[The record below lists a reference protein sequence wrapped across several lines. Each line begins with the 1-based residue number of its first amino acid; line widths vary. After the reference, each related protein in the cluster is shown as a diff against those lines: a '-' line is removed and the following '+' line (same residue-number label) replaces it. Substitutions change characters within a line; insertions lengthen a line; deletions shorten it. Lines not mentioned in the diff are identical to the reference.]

1 VTFFEVFFLAV
12 VVTVTFTTQVPL
24 ASVLTEVP
32 DTLHF
37 FAYLEA
43 MVTVIF
49 AFFGMESETDFA
61 KLAPEIVFLTF
72 VVMPVTL
79 AMTGTVT
86 GAGAS
91 VVVVVVVVVGATVV
105 VGGVSC
111 VSFARTVGAEC
122 KNPDALKVSQPF
134 SSLMFV
140 VALPTVPAASMTE
153 MSALTGALVKL

>member
-1 VTFFEVFFLAV
+1 MTFFEVFFLAV